1 LENNLKIPLE
11 YFYKWEI
18 NKPNDTFL
26 IQPIDGKYHYFTW
39 KKVGDQ
45 ARRISNYIN
54 SLNLKP
60 NSQIAI
66 ISKNCAHWI
75 ITDLAIMMSGH
86 TSVPLYA
93 NVNGKTAKY
102 ILEHSESKLVFIGKL
117 EKYDWEE
124 IKNNIPKSTVQVDFG
139 YYGLNTKIKKWED
152 IIISTKPIKGS
163 PLRKLN
169 EIITIIYT
177 SGTTGIPKGVV
188 LKYSAA
194 ALATKNLN
202 LLFPLVET
210 DRFFS
215 YLPLSHIAERA
226 LVEHGGIMSGGKIF
240 FAETLDSFV
249 KNLKFCEPTI
259 FFGVP
264 RIYAKFK
271 SKLLSKFPQG
281 LINTILIIP
290 LLNIFL
296 KNLIKKGLGL
306 NKSRICITGA
316 ASTPITTLEWFDR
329 FNIKIYEAYG
339 MSENSACSHGNYP
352 ENIKFGTVGKAMPN
366 TEVQITPIGEIIM
379 KNGCIME
386 GYFKDQKK
394 TNKVIKNGFLHTG
407 DKGIIDKDGFLK
419 ITGRIKDIF
428 KTSKG
433 KYVSP
438 NLIEMKLSKN
448 KNIEQVCVVGE
459 NLNQPLALI
468 ILAGGIELN
477 EEIEDSF
484 KNLHTRINSEL
495 EKHEKIN
502 KIIILKDNWTI
513 ENEIL
518 TPTMKIKR
526 NIVEK
531 KYKESY
537 DKWVSDKNEIIFQ

>member
-290 LLNIFL
+290 LLNIFF

-468 ILAGGIELN
+468 ILAEGIELN

>member
-124 IKNNIPKSTVQVDFG
+124 IKNNIPKSTFKVDFG

-290 LLNIFL
+290 LLNIFF

-468 ILAGGIELN
+468 ILAEGIELN

>member
-1 LENNLKIPLE
+1 MENNLKIPLE

-290 LLNIFL
+290 LLNIFF

-459 NLNQPLALI
+459 NLTQPLALI
-468 ILAGGIELN
+468 ILAEGIELN

-537 DKWVSDKNEIIFQ
+537 EKWVSDKNEIIFQ

>member
-1 LENNLKIPLE
+1 MENNLKIPLE

-124 IKNNIPKSTVQVDFG
+124 IKNNIPKGTFKVDFG

-290 LLNIFL
+290 LLNIFF

-468 ILAGGIELN
+468 ILAEGIELN

>member
-1 LENNLKIPLE
+1 MKNNLKIPLE
-11 YFYKWEI
+11 NFYKWEI
-18 NKPNDTFL
+18 KKPNDTFL
-26 IQPIDGKYHYFTW
+26 IQPIDGNYHYFTW

-54 SLNLKP
+54 GLKLKP

-124 IKNNIPKSTVQVDFG
+124 IKNNIPKSIIQVDFG
-139 YYGLNTKIKKWED
+139 YYGLNTKVNKWED
-152 IIISTKPIKGS
+152 IITNTEPIEGS

-226 LVEHGGIMSGGKIF
+226 LVEHGGIMSGGKIY

-249 KNLKFCEPTI
+249 ENLKFCVPTI

-281 LINTILIIP
+281 LINIILMIP
-290 LLNIFL
+290 LLNSVF
-296 KNLIKKGLGL
+296 KKLIKKGLGL

-316 ASTPITTLEWFDR
+316 ASTPITTLEWFER

-352 ENIKFGTVGKAMPN
+352 ENIKFGTVGKAMPD
-366 TEVQITPIGEIIM
+366 TEVKITPIGEIIM

-386 GYFKDQKK
+386 GYFKDKER

-468 ILAGGIELN
+468 ILAEGIELN

>member
-1 LENNLKIPLE
+1 MKNNLKIPLE
-11 YFYKWEI
+11 YFYEWEN

-26 IQPIDGKYHYFTW
+26 VQPINGKYHYFTW
-39 KKVGDQ
+39 KEVGDQ

-54 SLNLKP
+54 SLNLKS

-124 IKNNIPKSTVQVDFG
+124 IKNNIPKNIVQVDFG
-139 YYGLNTKIKKWED
+139 YYGLDTKIQKWED
-152 IIISTKPIKGS
+152 IITNTKPIKDS
-163 PLRKLN
+163 PLRNLN

-188 LKYSAA
+188 LKYAAA

-202 LLFPLVET
+202 YLFPLEKT

-249 KNLKFCEPTI
+249 ENLKFCAPTI

-281 LINTILIIP
+281 LINAILMIP
-290 LLNIFL
+290 LLNTVF

-316 ASTPITTLEWFDR
+316 ASTPITTLEWFDK

-366 TEVQITPIGEIIM
+366 TEVKITHMGEIIM

-386 GYFKDQKK
+386 GYFKDEEK
-394 TNKVIKNGFLHTG
+394 TNKVLKNGFLHTG
-407 DKGIIDKDGFLK
+407 DKGTIDKDGFLK

-448 KNIEQVCVVGE
+448 KNIEQICVVGE
-459 NLNQPLALI
+459 NLTQPLALI
-468 ILAGGIELN
+468 ILSEGIELS
-477 EEIEDSF
+477 EEIKGSF
-484 KNLHTRINSEL
+484 EYLLKKINSEL
-495 EKHEKIN
+495 EKHEKID

-526 NIVEK
+526 NVVEN
-531 KYKESY
+531 KYKENY
-537 DKWVSDKNEIIFQ
+537 NKWVKDENEIIFQ

>member
-1 LENNLKIPLE
+1 MENNLKIPLE

-290 LLNIFL
+290 LLNIFF

-366 TEVQITPIGEIIM
+366 TEVQITPSGEIIM
-379 KNGCIME
+379 KTGCIME

-468 ILAGGIELN
+468 ILAEGIELN

>member
-1 LENNLKIPLE
+1 MENNLKIPLE

-468 ILAGGIELN
+468 ILAEGIELN